1 MQSFQGIFF
10 YQHKQILNTMNHW
23 KENYSEEEN
32 NFKKKKKKSYV
43 ASLFT
48 FFEKVRF
55 ICEFSF

>member
-1 MQSFQGIFF
+1 MD
-10 YQHKQILNTMNHW
+10 HW
-23 KENYSEEEN
+23 TENYSEEEN
-32 NFKKKKKKSYV
+32 NFLKKKKKSSV